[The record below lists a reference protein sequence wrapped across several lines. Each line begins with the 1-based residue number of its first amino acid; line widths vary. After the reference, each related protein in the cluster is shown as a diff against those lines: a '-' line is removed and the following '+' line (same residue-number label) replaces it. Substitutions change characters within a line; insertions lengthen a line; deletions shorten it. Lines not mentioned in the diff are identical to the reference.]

1 MTRMAAFLGMA
12 RRRALPGVV
21 AVCAMI
27 GCAQVVSS
35 AAGFDSAKSRDA
47 QGTGFV
53 AKATAPS
60 SSKSSTSSKAAGSKK
75 SSRKHHARSR
85 REPTQK
91 APTPDRIREIQSALA
106 SEGYYPDEPNGK
118 WDGRTVE
125 AMEKF
130 QQEHGLSASGKLD
143 ALSLQKLGLGSQI
156 AGVSAPQ
163 PPMVSSPD
171 STAPASPKS
180 PEP

>member
-1 MTRMAAFLGMA
+1 MRMAAFLRMA

-27 GCAQVVSS
+27 GALQVASS
-35 AAGFDSAKSRDA
+35 AAASDSPKRRDA
-47 QGTGFV
+47 QGTVSAANG
-53 AKATAPS
+53 TSPS
-60 SSKSSTSSKAAGSKK
+60 SSKSATSSKPASSKK

-91 APTPDRIREIQSALA
+91 APTPERIRDIQSALA
-106 SEGYYPDEPNGK
+106 LEGYYRDDPSGK
-118 WDGRTVE
+118 WDSRTVE

-130 QQEHGLSASGKLD
+130 QQEHGLSATGKLD

-163 PPMVSSPD
+163 PPMLSSPD
-171 STAPASPKS
+171 TAAPATPKS
-180 PEP
+180 PQP